1 MAEFAEPNAALS
13 QRNFCRP
20 ATERNPLPR
29 RALPTGPCNYRD
41 ASVGPCGCDQFWDKS
56 SAEIHDGSNQYRLA
70 SERVPWCVC
79 GHHACFH
86 LKTQRVSEQSTPAAQ
101 PATERVEQPASL
113 DEAPSIN
120 DERIQKSFYGNG
132 QRPQRIAASE
142 ANGHGRMLHSQ
153 GFPSQLSSSGL
164 PGLPSVCMLSNDRR
178 PAADDE
184 ATHAANQPRGDFA
197 GLGFSMLNMESMP
210 RIDRQHSAS
219 PTVVDDSVPPPLQG
233 TFSEQ
238 GRAPTRRISIQTD
251 SMRLLSDLRGPFEQ
265 IKDFNR
271 NMHLNVPGDTI
282 PNTLD
287 PNEFIP
293 SATQVATPSIRGTP
307 DLGAA
312 DNAVQQGK
320 KLIDTLSRLT
330 SSTPGPQAS
339 PDALANIPFAPDQ
352 QPASPSRR
360 QEEQLQNVLRAA
372 SPQDLQKLV
381 SYLAPL
387 HNLLNTIPNVAK
399 TMREMKYRLEVLE
412 SGSFNYVQPEDLH
425 QTLELY
431 DDRLITVEHRIE
443 EHEKMHQA
451 FDADTS
457 STSHG
462 RRRIDIGTGSFDSN
476 QSMLSSTSSALIL
489 AAMDR
494 KDKEAELGDIK
505 DRLEVLESAAV
516 PTILNPWEVEVVLLP
531 WGRELR
537 GIWFSPDQPMHDS
550 SKTTTQDSEDW
561 TQARNLKSAQSVQ
574 TLRDTDS
581 SPVSGNKGIFS
592 DTESGWSSQAI
603 SDWASGSTDDW
614 LYPKACGAN
623 NLVYKRLLSRGFV
636 RNVTLHSANAR
647 DIQATLSHA
656 FSDVMEWLQFTD
668 RDEDQMVAAHPALRA
683 AFIPLRKVMKESKLR
698 FLTPSEMSSSAL
710 WSANFLA
717 AGVVMRVSG
726 GKRRLYVTQRE
737 AYVQRSDEMGSSWTW
752 QELRQLP
759 RFQPDQDSQLKGNDE
774 HHQQVPEA
782 DAKETCWQY
791 VATYDAPPASVHSSF
806 NSHQSVELSMR
817 PADRQWRRSITPS
830 SILKNRQQQP
840 LSPLSLFH
848 QQRPRSLSRTAST
861 SILDIPSS
869 TKRRL
874 NSSPTKYA
882 SSQPHTR
889 APSVSAARLKRR
901 RVTDSSSPRYNAA
914 APEMGPVTIWHP
926 TPRRSRE
933 PPSPRFT
940 HPALPRSSSDV
951 ASRPSQRSV
960 TRTSNPAAFA
970 YATPASGPFLAGPAF
985 GGYNQG
991 GDTEPDDDSDD
1002 ANVDAEDAN
1011 VDAEDAD
1018 DDDDGEQSWHG
1029 VTDGDEVS
1037 VSSLSDADAEGGA
1050 QEMVSF
1056 SGDDSGFG
1064 SENDASQSEG
1074 DRTPTVHR
1082 RRLDEDEDEDN
1093 EMDDDDDDDED
1104 DDGVEIFDTLLEVLE
1119 PNHHQCTLYE
1129 CDDSC

>member
-1 MAEFAEPNAALS
+1 M
-13 QRNFCRP
+13 Q
-20 ATERNPLPR
+20 
-29 RALPTGPCNYRD
+29 
-41 ASVGPCGCDQFWDKS
+41 VGTK
-56 SAEIHDGSNQYRLA
+56 
-70 SERVPWCVC
+70 
-79 GHHACFH
+79 H
-86 LKTQRVSEQSTPAAQ
+86 LGQQVNVDEAQST
-101 PATERVEQPASL
+101 
-113 DEAPSIN
+113 N
-120 DERIQKSFYGNG
+120 DERIQKSFHGSS
-132 QRPQRIAASE
+132 QRPQRLGASE
-142 ANGHGRMLHSQ
+142 ANGPGRMLQSRDT
-153 GFPSQLSSSGL
+153 PSQASTSGL
-164 PGLPSVCMLSNDRR
+164 PGLPSMCMLSNDRC

-184 ATHAANQPRGDFA
+184 ARHAVGQPRASVA
-197 GLGFSMLNMESMP
+197 GLGLSMLNMESM
-210 RIDRQHSAS
+210 RSIDRQQSAS
-219 PTVVDDSVPPPLQG
+219 PTIADDSVPPPLQRA
-233 TFSEQ
+233 FSEPE
-238 GRAPTRRISIQTD
+238 RASTSENSVPTD
-251 SMRLLSDLRGPFEQ
+251 SIRLLSDLRGPFEQ

-271 NMHLNVPGDTI
+271 NLHLDVAGDTI

-287 PNEFIP
+287 PQDFIQ
-293 SATQVATPSIRGTP
+293 SATEVATPSVRGTP

-330 SSTPGPQAS
+330 SSKPGPHS
-339 PDALANIPFAPDQ
+339 SRNKLTNVTSIPGQ
-352 QPASPSRR
+352 QPSSPSAR
-360 QEEQLQNVLRAA
+360 QEEQLQNVLRSA

-387 HNLLNTIPNVAK
+387 HNLLNSIPNVAK
-399 TMREMKYRLEVLE
+399 TMRDLRHRLEVLE
-412 SGSFNYVQPEDLH
+412 NGSFNYVQPEDLH
-425 QTLELY
+425 QTLEMY
-431 DDRLITVEHRIE
+431 DDRLITIEHRMD

-451 FDADTS
+451 LDADNS
-457 STSHG
+457 SVSHS
-462 RRRIDIGTGSFDSN
+462 RRRIDNVTGSFNSD
-476 QSMLSSTSSALIL
+476 QSLQSTTSSALIL
-489 AAMDR
+489 AAMER

-505 DRLEVLESAAV
+505 GRLEVLESAAV
-516 PTILNPWEVEVVLLP
+516 PTLLSPWEVEVVLLP

-550 SKTTTQDSEDW
+550 SKTTTQDSEEW
-561 TQARNLKSAQSVQ
+561 TQARNLKPAQSLQ
-574 TLRDTDS
+574 NLRNTDS
-581 SPVSGNKGIFS
+581 SPNPGAKGIFS

-647 DIQATLSHA
+647 DIQATLSHT

-668 RDEDQMVAAHPALRA
+668 RDEDQMVAAHPALKA
-683 AFIPLRKVMKESKLR
+683 SFIPLRKVMKESKLR

-710 WSANFLA
+710 WSAQFLA

-737 AYVQRSDEMGSSWTW
+737 AYVQRSDEIGSSWTW

-759 RFQPDQDSQLKGNDE
+759 RYQPGQDSQMEGNDE
-774 HHQQVPEA
+774 YCQPVPEA
-782 DAKETCWQY
+782 DAKEACWQY
-791 VATYDAPPASVHSSF
+791 VATYDAPPVSVQSSF
-806 NSHQSVELSMR
+806 SSHQSVELSMR

-861 SILDIPSS
+861 SVLEAPGSA
-869 TKRRL
+869 KRRL
-874 NSSPTKYA
+874 NSSPTKHA
-882 SSQPHTR
+882 SSQPLHSR
-889 APSVSAARLKRR
+889 APSVSVARLKRR
-901 RVTDSSSPRYNAA
+901 RVTDSSSPRGEVA
-914 APEMGPVTIWHP
+914 APEMGPVTIWNP

-933 PPSPRFT
+933 PPSPHFT
-940 HPALPRSSSDV
+940 HPALPRSNSDV
-951 ASRPSQRSV
+951 TSRPSQRSV

-970 YATPASGPFLAGPAF
+970 YATPASGPFLGGPAF

-991 GDTEPDDDSDD
+991 GDTEPDNDSGDE
-1002 ANVDAEDAN
+1002 NEEVD
-1011 VDAEDAD
+1011 DAD

-1037 VSSLSDADAEGGA
+1037 VSSSSGAEAGA
-1050 QEMVSF
+1050 PETVSF
-1056 SGDDSGFG
+1056 SGDDSGFE

-1074 DRTPTVHR
+1074 DRTPTARR
-1082 RRLDEDEDEDN
+1082 RRLDEDEDEDDDDDDD
-1093 EMDDDDDDDED
+1093 EDDDDDDDDD

-1129 CDDSC
+1129 CDDSS

>member
-1 MAEFAEPNAALS
+1 MAGFAEPETVS
-13 QRNFCRP
+13 TQRILYRP
-20 ATERNPLPR
+20 ATDREPPLQ
-29 RALPTGPCNYRD
+29 RALPNGPCNYRD

-56 SAEIHDGSNQYRLA
+56 SAELHDGSALHRPA

-86 LKTQRVSEQSTPAAQ
+86 LRTPRAPQQ
-101 PATERVEQPASL
+101 PPPAMQTGIKHL
-113 DEAPSIN
+113 GLQVNVDEAQSNN
-120 DERIQKSFYGNG
+120 DERIQKSFFGSS
-132 QRPQRIAASE
+132 QRPQRTAASE
-142 ANGHGRMLHSQ
+142 VNGPGRMLHSRDP
-153 GFPSQLSSSGL
+153 PSQLSSSGL
-164 PGLPSVCMLSNDRR
+164 PGLPSMCMLSNDRR
-178 PAADDE
+178 PATDDE
-184 ATHAANQPRGDFA
+184 ARPAVNKPRGSVA
-197 GLGFSMLNMESMP
+197 GLGLSMLNMESM
-210 RIDRQHSAS
+210 RSIDRQQSAS
-219 PTVVDDSVPPPLQG
+219 PTIADDSVPPPLQRA
-233 TFSEQ
+233 FSEPE
-238 GRAPTRRISIQTD
+238 RASTRGNSAPADSIT
-251 SMRLLSDLRGPFEQ
+251 LLSDLRGPFEQ

-271 NMHLNVPGDTI
+271 NLHLDVAGDTI

-287 PNEFIP
+287 PHEFIQ
-293 SATQVATPSIRGTP
+293 SATEVATPSVRGTP
-307 DLGAA
+307 DLRTA

-330 SSTPGPQAS
+330 SSKPGLHSS
-339 PDALANIPFAPDQ
+339 PNHVAKATSLPGQ
-352 QPASPSRR
+352 QPKSPSVQ
-360 QEEQLQNVLRAA
+360 QEEQLQTVLRAA
-372 SPQDLQKLV
+372 SPQDLQKLI

-387 HNLLNTIPNVAK
+387 HNLLNSIPNVAK
-399 TMREMKYRLEVLE
+399 TMRELGQRLEVLE
-412 SGSFNYVQPEDLH
+412 NGSFNYVQPEDLH
-425 QTLELY
+425 QTLEMY
-431 DDRLITVEHRIE
+431 DDRLITVEHRID

-451 FDADTS
+451 LDADNC
-457 STSHG
+457 STSHS
-462 RRRIDIGTGSFDSN
+462 RRRINNVAGSFNSICSL
-476 QSMLSSTSSALIL
+476 QSTTSSALIL
-489 AAMDR
+489 AAMER
-494 KDKEAELGDIK
+494 KDKEAEIGDIK
-505 DRLEVLESAAV
+505 GRLEVLESVAV
-516 PTILNPWEVEVVLLP
+516 PTMLNPWEVEVVMLP

-550 SKTTTQDSEDW
+550 SKTTTQDSEEW
-561 TQARNLKSAQSVQ
+561 TQARNLKPAQSLQ
-574 TLRDTDS
+574 NLRDTDS
-581 SPVSGNKGIFS
+581 SPNSGIKGIFS

-656 FSDVMEWLQFTD
+656 FSDVMEWLHFTD

-683 AFIPLRKVMKESKLR
+683 SFIPLRKVMKESKLR

-710 WSANFLA
+710 WSAQFLA

-759 RFQPDQDSQLKGNDE
+759 RHQPVQDSQMEGNEE
-774 HHQQVPEA
+774 HCQPVPEA
-782 DAKETCWQY
+782 DAKEACWQY
-791 VATYDAPPASVHSSF
+791 MATYDAPPASVHSSF
-806 NSHQSVELSMR
+806 SSHQSVELSMR
-817 PADRQWRRSITPS
+817 PADRQWRRSLTPS
-830 SILKNRQQQP
+830 SILKNRQHQP

-861 SILDIPSS
+861 SVLEAPGSS
-869 TKRRL
+869 KRRL
-874 NSSPTKYA
+874 NSSPTKHPA
-882 SSQPHTR
+882 SQPMHSR
-889 APSVSAARLKRR
+889 DPSVSAARLKRR
-901 RVTDSSSPRYNAA
+901 RVTGSSSPREEVA
-914 APEMGPVTIWHP
+914 APEMGPVTIWNP

-933 PPSPRFT
+933 PPSPHFT

-951 ASRPSQRSV
+951 TSRPSQRSV

-970 YATPASGPFLAGPAF
+970 YATPASGPFLGGPAF

-991 GDTEPDDDSDD
+991 GDTEPDDDDD
-1002 ANVDAEDAN
+1002 DDSGEDN
-1011 VDAEDAD
+1011 EDGEDAD

-1037 VSSLSDADAEGGA
+1037 VSSSSGSDADTGA

-1056 SGDDSGFG
+1056 SGDDSGFD
-1064 SENDASQSEG
+1064 SENDASQSDG
-1074 DRTPTVHR
+1074 DRTPTAR
-1082 RRLDEDEDEDN
+1082 RRRQDEDEDED
-1093 EMDDDDDDDED
+1093 D

>member
-1 MAEFAEPNAALS
+1 MAGSVEPNAAS
-13 QRNFCRP
+13 TQRIFYRP
-20 ATERNPLPR
+20 GPERDPPPR

-41 ASVGPCGCDQFWDKS
+41 ASVGSCGCDQFWDKS
-56 SAEIHDGSNQYRLA
+56 SAEIHDGSTQHRPT

-86 LKTQRVSEQSTPAAQ
+86 LKTQRVPEQSGSAAAQ
-101 PATERVEQPASL
+101 VGTRHFGQQVNV
-113 DEAPSIN
+113 DEAQSTN
-120 DERIQKSFYGNG
+120 DERIHKSIHGNSHRL
-132 QRPQRIAASE
+132 QQVAASE

-153 GFPSQLSSSGL
+153 ATPSQVSSSGL
-164 PGLPSVCMLSNDRR
+164 PGLPSVCRLSNDRR

-184 ATHAANQPRGDFA
+184 ARHAVDQSRGSFA
-197 GLGFSMLNMESMP
+197 GLGLSMLNMESM
-210 RIDRQHSAS
+210 RCIDRQQSAS
-219 PTVVDDSVPPPLQG
+219 PTVVDDSVPPPLQIA
-233 TFSEQ
+233 FSEQ
-238 GRAPTRRISIQTD
+238 GRASSRRNSVQTD
-251 SMRLLSDLRGPFEQ
+251 SIRLLSDLRGPFEQ

-287 PNEFIP
+287 PHDFVP
-293 SATQVATPSIRGTP
+293 SVTEVATPSVRGTP
-307 DLGAA
+307 DLSAA

-330 SSTPGPQAS
+330 SSTPGPQTLS
-339 PDALANIPFAPDQ
+339 NTLVNVPSVPGQHPS
-352 QPASPSRR
+352 SPSAQ

-387 HNLLNTIPNVAK
+387 HNLLNSIPNVAK
-399 TMREMKYRLEVLE
+399 TMRELSLRLEILE
-412 SGSFNYVQPEDLH
+412 NGSFNFVQPEDLH
-425 QTLELY
+425 QTLEMY

-451 FDADTS
+451 LDADSS

-462 RRRIDIGTGSFDSN
+462 RRRIDMGTGSFDSN

-494 KDKEAELGDIK
+494 KEKEAVLGDIK
-505 DRLEVLESAAV
+505 DRLEVLESTAV
-516 PTILNPWEVEVVLLP
+516 PTVLNPWEVEVVLLP

-550 SKTTTQDSEDW
+550 SKTTTQESEEW
-561 TQARNLKSAQSVQ
+561 TQARSLKPAQKTSN
-574 TLRDTDS
+574 LRDTDS
-581 SPVSGNKGIFS
+581 SPSHGNKGIFS
-592 DTESGWSSQAI
+592 DAESGWSSQAI
-603 SDWASGSTDDW
+603 SDWASDSTDDW

-668 RDEDQMVAAHPALRA
+668 RDEDQMVAAHPALKA

-710 WSANFLA
+710 WSAQFLA

-759 RFQPDQDSQLKGNDE
+759 RFQPYQDSQMEGNDE
-774 HHQQVPEA
+774 HCQPVPEA

-791 VATYDAPPASVHSSF
+791 VATYDAPPVSVQSSF
-806 NSHQSVELSMR
+806 SSHQSVELSMR

-830 SILKNRQQQP
+830 SILKNRQHQP

-861 SILDIPSS
+861 PILDVPGS

-874 NSSPTKYA
+874 NPSPSKHA
-882 SSQPHTR
+882 SSQPSHSR
-889 APSVSAARLKRR
+889 APSVSAARSKRR
-901 RVTDSSSPRYNAA
+901 RVTNSSSPHGDAA

-933 PPSPRFT
+933 PSSPRLA
-940 HPALPRSSSDV
+940 HAALPRSSSDV
-951 ASRPSQRSV
+951 TSRPSQRSV
-960 TRTSNPAAFA
+960 TRMSNPAAFA
-970 YATPASGPFLAGPAF
+970 YATPASGPFLGGPAF
-985 GGYNQG
+985 GGYNEG

-1002 ANVDAEDAN
+1002 GHEDG
-1011 VDAEDAD
+1011 EDAD

-1037 VSSLSDADAEGGA
+1037 ASSSSEADAEGGA

-1056 SGDDSGFG
+1056 SGDDSGFE

-1074 DRTPTVHR
+1074 DRTPTARR

-1093 EMDDDDDDDED
+1093 DMDDDDEDDDD

-1119 PNHHQCTLYE
+1119 PRHHQCTLYE